1 MLRIFKMSNQP
12 EDDDFYEDPFVEFDQ
27 IKFSPEVQNA
37 IEQVVPSDDP
47 VDVAD
52 FNPIDYI
59 NSLFPTEQSLSN
71 IDVVISSMESKIQ
84 IIDSEIRSIVR
95 QQTNMGQDGRTA
107 LLDAQKVISQLLIQ
121 VRDIKCKAES
131 SEEMVKEITQD
142 IKQLDCAKRNLT
154 TAITT
159 LNHLHMLVAGVESLK
174 NLMKNRRYG
183 DIVMPLQGILEVIKH
198 FSDFKDIPQINQL
211 TSEVREIQTTLA
223 EQITTDFHN
232 AFSGSSS
239 KNSMPNWQL
248 AEACSVISIL
258 DPKVKKELLKWF
270 IDLQLSEYVHLFHE
284 AEDVAWIDKLDRRY
298 AWFKKNLLS
307 IEDKFG
313 AMFPADWELSEQITV
328 EFCSIT
334 RNELS
339 RIMAKRKNE
348 IDVKLLLFAIQRT
361 KNFENLLSR
370 RFSGITLLSE
380 EKKQQILL
388 SSDNR
393 QSLVLKNDAFR
404 QRSEHN
410 ANLPDVQKEIDL
422 EMESPFNGIIGQC
435 FFPYLYIYINSV
447 DRNLFELI
455 ERFVSDTKAELERED
470 LTCETTPAI
479 VLSSSADL
487 FLFYKKS
494 LVQCKELSNEQPMLS
509 LANTFQKY
517 LREYASKVLQ
527 NNLPKLTCITPS
539 LSASVT
545 SLTRDLRDFSAA
557 GLIRDFSFR
566 TQVDIG
572 KYTSHEISR
581 ITCILSTAEYCL
593 ETTQQLEE
601 KLKEKMNVSYKDK
614 INMSQ
619 EQDIFHNVISTCI
632 QFLVQ
637 DLEIACEPALT
648 AMCKIQ
654 WQNLESVGDQS
665 SYVNAIVGHLKTV
678 VPLVR
683 TKLSSSR
690 KYFTQFCIKFA
701 NSFIPKFIQHI
712 YKCKLSTVG
721 AEQLLLDTH
730 SLKMVL
736 QKLPSIDS
744 QVNREPPSSYMKVVL
759 KGMTKAENIL
769 KVVMTPHE
777 PDRTFVDQFLR
788 LLPESDVSEFQKIL
802 DMKGLKTAE
811 KNNLI
816 SLFQPHNPSFV
827 IGAHTSSPKH
837 DTSNVRKLD
846 NLIKKFN

>member
-1 MLRIFKMSNQP
+1 MPNQP
-12 EDDDFYEDPFVEFDQ
+12 EDDDFFEEIFNEFEL
-27 IKFSPEVQNA
+27 IKFSDEVQNA
-37 IEQVVPSDDP
+37 IEQVVPSDDTL
-47 VDVAD
+47 DVAD

-59 NSLFPTEQSLSN
+59 NSIFPTEQSLSN
-71 IDVVISSMESKIQ
+71 IDQVISNMETKVYN
-84 IIDSEIRSIVR
+84 IDTEIRNVVR
-95 QQTNMGQDGRTA
+95 QQTNMGQDGRSA
-107 LLDAQKVISQLLIQ
+107 LLDAQKVINQLLIQ
-121 VRDIKCKAES
+121 IREIKCKAES
-131 SEEMVKEITQD
+131 SEEMVREITQD

-159 LNHLHMLVAGVESLK
+159 LNHLHMLVAGVDSLK
-174 NLMKNRRYG
+174 NLIKNRQYRE
-183 DIVMPLQGILEVIKH
+183 IVMPLQGITEVIKH
-198 FSDFKDIPQINQL
+198 FSNFKDISQINQL
-211 TSEVREIQTTLA
+211 SAEVREIQISLA
-223 EQITTDFHN
+223 EQITADFRN
-232 AFSGSSS
+232 AFSGSNT
-239 KNSMPNWQL
+239 KNFVLDWQL
-248 AEACSVISIL
+248 AEACLVVSIL
-258 DPKVKKELLKWF
+258 DPKVKKDLLKWF

-298 AWFKKNLLS
+298 AWFKKHLLN

-334 RNELS
+334 RSELS
-339 RIMAKRKNE
+339 RIMGKRKNE

-380 EKKQQILL
+380 EKKQQYL
-388 SSDNR
+388 
-393 QSLVLKNDAFR
+393 QSGSQNQSNSKLDFN
-404 QRSEHN
+404 SETDSLQETADSGN
-410 ANLPDVQKEIDL
+410 TQKESEM

-435 FFPYLYIYINSV
+435 FFPHLYVYINSV

-455 ERFVSDTKAELERED
+455 ERFATDTKAELDRED
-470 LTCETTPAI
+470 ATCETSPAI

-494 LVQCKELSNEQPMLS
+494 LVQCKELSNQQPMLS

-517 LREYASKVLQ
+517 LREYATKILQ
-527 NNLPKLTCITPS
+527 NNLPKLGNMAPS

-545 SLTRDLRDFSAA
+545 SITRELRDFSAA

-566 TQVDIG
+566 TQSDTS
-572 KYTSHEISR
+572 KYTTQELSR
-581 ITCILSTAEYCL
+581 ICCILSTAEYCL

-601 KLKEKMNVSYKDK
+601 KLKEKIDVTLREK

-619 EQDIFHNVISTCI
+619 EQDIFHNIISTCI

-648 AMCKIQ
+648 AMTKIQ

-665 SYVNAIVGHLKTV
+665 SYVNAIVAHLKSV

-712 YKCKLSTVG
+712 HKCKLSTVG

-730 SLKMVL
+730 SLKIVL

-744 QVNREPPSSYMKVVL
+744 QVNREPPSSYTKVVL

-769 KVVMTPHE
+769 KVVMTPQE
-777 PDRTFVDQFLR
+777 PDKTFVDQFLR

-802 DMKGLKTAE
+802 DMKGLRTAE
-811 KNNLI
+811 KNNLTA
-816 SLFQPHNPSFV
+816 LFHPHNPSFV
-827 IGAHTSSPKH
+827 TGSHTSSPKH

>member
-1 MLRIFKMSNQP
+1 MPNISEEDEFYDDLSNDL
-12 EDDDFYEDPFVEFDQ
+12 EL
-27 IKFSPEVQNA
+27 IKFSAEVQNA
-37 IEQVVPSDDP
+37 IEQEIY
-47 VDVAD
+47 AIK
-52 FNPIDYI
+52 FDYI

-71 IDVVISSMESKIQ
+71 IDNVISDMEAKVQ
-84 IIDSEIRSIVR
+84 KIDSEIRTVVR
-95 QQTNMGQDGRTA
+95 QQTNIEQDGRLA
-107 LLDAQKVISQLLIQ
+107 LLDAQKVISQLMTQ

-131 SEEMVKEITQD
+131 SEEMVKEITKD

-154 TAITT
+154 TAITA
-159 LNHLHMLVAGVESLK
+159 LNHLHMLVSGVDSLK
-174 NLMKNRRYG
+174 NLIKNRQYG
-183 DIVMPLQGILEVIKH
+183 DIVNPLQGILEVIKH
-198 FSDFKDIPQINQL
+198 FSNYKNIPQINEL
-211 TSEVREIQTTLA
+211 SSEVREIQVTLA
-223 EQITTDFHN
+223 EQITADFHN
-232 AFSGSSS
+232 VFSGSNN
-239 KNSMPNWQL
+239 KNFVPNWQL
-248 AEACSVISIL
+248 AEACSVVSIL

-270 IDLQLSEYVHLFHE
+270 VDLQLSEYVHLFHE

-298 AWFKKNLLS
+298 AWFKKHLLN

-313 AMFPADWELSEQITV
+313 VMFPPDWELSEQMTV
-328 EFCSIT
+328 EFCNIT
-334 RNELS
+334 RNEMS

-361 KNFENLLSR
+361 KNFENLLCR

-380 EKKQQILL
+380 EKKQLLKLTNENQIDKLQFE
-388 SSDNR
+388 N
-393 QSLVLKNDAFR
+393 
-404 QRSEHN
+404 
-410 ANLPDVQKEIDL
+410 EIDTFSQKQDINVDSL
-422 EMESPFNGIIGQC
+422 NSQKDTENEFESPFNGIISQC
-435 FFPYLYIYINSV
+435 FYPFLYVYINSV
-447 DRNLFELI
+447 DRNLYELI
-455 ERFVSDTKAELERED
+455 ERFTSDTKLELDRED

-517 LREYASKVLQ
+517 LREYASKVLH
-527 NNLPKLTCITPS
+527 NNLPKLNNVTPS
-539 LSASVT
+539 TSAIVS
-545 SLTRDLRDFSAA
+545 SITRELWDFA
-557 GLIRDFSFR
+557 GASPRNLIQSD
-566 TQVDIG
+566 VG
-572 KYTSHEISR
+572 KYTTQELSR
-581 ITCILSTAEYCL
+581 ICCILSTAEYCL

-601 KLKEKMNVSYKDK
+601 KLKEKISDTFKKK

-648 AMCKIQ
+648 AMNKIQ
-654 WQNLESVGDQS
+654 WQNLTSVGDQS
-665 SYVNAIVGHLKTV
+665 SYVNAIISHLKLV

-730 SLKMVL
+730 SLKIVL

-744 QVNREPPSSYMKVVL
+744 QVNREPPSSYTKVVL

-777 PDRTFVDQFLR
+777 PNTTFVDQFLR
-788 LLPESDVSEFQKIL
+788 LLPESDILEFQKIL
-802 DMKGLKTAE
+802 DMKCLKTTE
-811 KNNLI
+811 KNNLT

-827 IGAHTSSPKH
+827 TGSHTSSPKH

-846 NLIKKFN
+846 NLIKHKKFG